1 MSRDLEAVARSGVAA
16 LQRGDAAGAR
26 SAFAEV
32 QAAGRDT
39 HQLRLLMAQA
49 CTAVGDAAGAHAA
62 LDRVLAD
69 EPTNLYA
76 LILRGDLFTMAG
88 DERAAVSWYQAAL
101 DQAPRAGKLS
111 PDLLA
116 RLRGAEAAAKRAAA
130 SFQRRMEDA
139 LATAGVGGA
148 AAGPRFGEALA
159 ILSGEATVQLQQPT
173 SFYYPGLPQ
182 QSFFETADLPWVA
195 ALEAAAPAMRAELEA
210 ILADEGAEIAPYV
223 VADPNRPAKRHVLM
237 GDPKWSALHLYR
249 SGEIV
254 AVNADR
260 CPATM
265 AALARAPIPHIAGR
279 SPMALFSVLSPG
291 THIPPH
297 HGMINTRLICHIPLV
312 VPDGCRLRVG
322 NHTRAVEQDR
332 ALLFDDTIEHEAWND
347 GDSTRVVLLF
357 EVWRPELSD
366 IERASL
372 TTLFETISLYQP
384 AAEDQGGA

>member
-1 MSRDLEAVARSGVAA
+1 MSTDLEAVARSGVAA

-26 SAFAEV
+26 SAFAQV

-39 HQLRLLMAQA
+39 HQLRLLLAQA
-49 CTAVGDAAGAHAA
+49 CTAIGDALGAHAA

-76 LILRGDLFTMAG
+76 LILRGDLYDAAG

-101 DQAPRAGKLS
+101 DQAPRAGNLP

-116 RLRGAEAAAKRAAA
+116 RLRGAEAAAKRASDA
-130 SFQRRMEDA
+130 FQRRLEDA
-139 LATAGVGGA
+139 LASAGVSGPAVGA
-148 AAGPRFGEALA
+148 RFGEALE
-159 ILSGEATVQLQQPT
+159 ILTGKAQVQLQQPT
-173 SFYYPGLPQ
+173 SFYYPRLPQ
-182 QSFFETADLPWVA
+182 QPFFDTADLPWVA

-210 ILADEGAEIAPYV
+210 ILADDGAEIAPYV
-223 VADPNRPAKRHVLM
+223 VADPNRPAKRHVLL

-249 SGEIV
+249 GGSIV
-254 AVNADR
+254 PANASR
-260 CPATM
+260 CPVTM
-265 AALARAPIPHIAGR
+265 ATLAEAPIPHIAGR

-297 HGMINTRLICHIPLV
+297 HGMLNTRLICHIPLI

-322 NHTRAVEQDR
+322 NETRPVEQDR

-347 GDSTRVVLLF
+347 SGSTRVILLF
-357 EVWRPELSD
+357 EVWRPELSEA
-366 IERASL
+366 ERAAL

-384 AAEDQGGA
+384 ASEDQGGA

>member
-16 LQRGDAAGAR
+16 LQRGDAVAAR
-26 SAFAEV
+26 DAFFAV

-39 HQLRLLMAQA
+39 HQLRLLLAQA
-49 CTAVGDAAGAHAA
+49 CVAADDAAGAHAA

-76 LILRGDLFTMAG
+76 LILRGDLHASAG

-101 DQAPRAGKLS
+101 DQAPRAGKLP

-116 RLRGAEAAAKRAAA
+116 RLRGAEAAAKRASAN
-130 SFQRRMEDA
+130 FQARLEEA
-139 LATAGVGGA
+139 LASAGVGGA
-148 AAGPRFGEALA
+148 MAGRRFEEALD
-159 ILSGEATVQLQQPT
+159 ILSGKAQVQLQQPT
-173 SFYYPGLPQ
+173 SFYYPCLPQ
-182 QSFFETADLPWVA
+182 QPFFDTDALPWIA

-210 ILADEGAEIAPYV
+210 ILADDGAEIAPYV
-223 VADPNRPAKRHVLM
+223 VAEPGRPAKRHVLL

-249 SGEIV
+249 SGV
-254 AVNADR
+254 PVPANADR

-265 AALARAPIPHIAGR
+265 AALAQAPIPHIAGR

-297 HGMINTRLICHIPLV
+297 HGMMNTRLICHIPLII
-312 VPDGCRLRVG
+312 PDGCRLRVG
-322 NHTRAVEQDR
+322 NEVRAVEQDR

-347 GDSTRVVLLF
+347 GDATRVILLF
-357 EVWRPELSD
+357 EVWRPELTEA
-366 IERASL
+366 ERGAL

-384 AAEDQGGA
+384 VGEDQAGA